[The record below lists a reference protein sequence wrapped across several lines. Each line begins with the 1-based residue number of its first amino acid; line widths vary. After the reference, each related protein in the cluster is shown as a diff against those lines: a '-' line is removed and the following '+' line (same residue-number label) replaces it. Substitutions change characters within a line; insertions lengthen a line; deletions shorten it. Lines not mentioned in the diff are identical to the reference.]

1 MKDMAKVAIR
11 HYNLGIWRFYKTV
24 EHATDSRGTSK
35 SSQGTVKF
43 FNYVPKKVFA
53 LYSSTKTGAFTNSEP
68 RTPFYKDPKI
78 LGLLIALAC
87 LWTYI
92 LSKPAPRAVG
102 GSRPDSNQSVQTDK
116 KPIQKVSASTNN
128 DVSINSNA
136 KTGNNDNLTVSN
148 QLIDKNHNLDPYN
161 DILKN
166 AFITGSVFSLR
177 EANYSFSSDIQGSE
191 FSFNSIDLRDVGY
204 RVKWVKP
211 CKAKIFFEGKSS
223 YIYCSYKNSIHETLA
238 DNQQAAERV
247 PTERSESEL
256 MEGNM
261 ILEITLGVTLNLIGN
276 VPGL

>member
-1 MKDMAKVAIR
+1 M
-11 HYNLGIWRFYKTV
+11 
-24 EHATDSRGTSK
+24 
-35 SSQGTVKF
+35 
-43 FNYVPKKVFA
+43 
-53 LYSSTKTGAFTNSEP
+53 
-68 RTPFYKDPKI
+68 
-78 LGLLIALAC
+78 
-87 LWTYI
+87 
-92 LSKPAPRAVG
+92 SKPAPRAVG

-116 KPIQKVSASTNN
+116 KPIQKVSASPNN

-247 PTERSESEL
+247 PTGTQRKAS
-256 MEGNM
+256 
-261 ILEITLGVTLNLIGN
+261 
-276 VPGL
+276 